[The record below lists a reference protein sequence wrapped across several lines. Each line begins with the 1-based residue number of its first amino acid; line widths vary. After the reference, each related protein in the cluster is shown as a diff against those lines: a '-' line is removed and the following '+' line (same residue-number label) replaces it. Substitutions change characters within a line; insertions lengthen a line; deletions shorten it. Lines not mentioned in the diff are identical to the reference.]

1 MHGFFIIINHSWRS
15 LSQNLKI
22 SINKYLS
29 WLVTFLSV
37 NFSFVVFR
45 AKNLDIAE
53 HIYKGMLGLVQNNP
67 FFSFQKIIP
76 LIIICLLLVII
87 FQIKILN
94 DIKIK
99 DIRIKKKLNF
109 YIYTVI
115 GLSFL
120 CLLKLKT
127 HKHLYIFNFSMNFKK
142 F

>member
-67 FFSFQKIIP
+67 FFFFSKDYSINNNLFITSYNFSKYN
-76 LIIICLLLVII
+76 
-87 FQIKILN
+87 KILGN
-94 DIKIK
+94 DIK
-99 DIRIKKKLNF
+99 N
-109 YIYTVI
+109 
-115 GLSFL
+115 
-120 CLLKLKT
+120 
-127 HKHLYIFNFSMNFKK
+127 
-142 F
+142 